1 MHKHQQWNAVLVLHV
16 VLYTILSLE
25 LIKTKTYYLNAAHNL
40 LLLNELYSV
49 YLVNIL
55 LKCCLHWKAL
65 KIEWTR
71 RSRKKKRRPIEFHI
85 WRSPLMRCRW
95 MVCASSKDVIASNN
109 VQKKNNLF
117 FRLQKQ
123 YIMYLHQALY
133 VYLPT

>member
-1 MHKHQQWNAVLVLHV
+1 MLHV

-71 RSRKKKRRPIEFHI
+71 CSRKKNDGQLNFTFEGAH
-85 WRSPLMRCRW
+85 WCDAVEW
-95 MVCASSKDVIASNN
+95 CVH
-109 VQKKNNLF
+109 
-117 FRLQKQ
+117 LQK
-123 YIMYLHQALY
+123 MLLHQTTY
-133 VYLPT
+133 TKRTIFSFDYKSNTSCTYTKRYMSICQHKSTTI

>member
-1 MHKHQQWNAVLVLHV
+1 MLHV

-55 LKCCLHWKAL
+55 LKCCLHAL
-65 KIEWTR
+65 KSVENR
-71 RSRKKKRRPIEFHI
+71 MNSAQQKKRNDGQLNFTFEGSH
-85 WRSPLMRCRW
+85 WCDAVEWCMHLQKMLLH
-95 MVCASSKDVIASNN
+95 
-109 VQKKNNLF
+109 QTTYTKKNNLF

>member
-1 MHKHQQWNAVLVLHV
+1 MLHV

-71 RSRKKKRRPIEFHI
+71 RSRKKETTANWISHLKDPIDAMPLNGVCIFKRCYCIKQRTQKRTIF
-85 WRSPLMRCRW
+85 SFDY
-95 MVCASSKDVIASNN
+95 KSNTSCTYTKRYMSIC
-109 VQKKNNLF
+109 QHKSTT
-117 FRLQKQ
+117 
-123 YIMYLHQALY
+123 I
-133 VYLPT
+133 